1 MIAAKQRDERGA
13 VAPFVAIMVVI
24 LVGMASF
31 AVDLG
36 YQRVAARDMQAV
48 ADVVAFDMARGLDG
62 RSSSALVGST
72 WEARLSDSI
81 NRNRDSVGEALT
93 VTSCTAS
100 TTALSGNQICAT
112 PGVYDRVTKTFT
124 DSNGAPATHVRVITR
139 TKIDYF
145 FPIYANEG
153 WVTKTAY
160 AEAQKKV
167 CIQLGSY
174 AARLKTGNSPLLGPL
189 LGFLDSDLNL
199 GVGDYNA
206 LAAVNLELLNLVDVN
221 TAAGTV
227 GELIEGNQLLGL
239 ADFYLATATALQQQ
253 SGNTAAVGLLQT
265 LALRVPNIKIPLGE
279 LLDVGTGGAS
289 GLSAALNLLDLVS
302 TAAFVANGDN
312 AVTIPQLNVN
322 LGPLAKVQAKA
333 HITEPLRPACN
344 DGIAKTSQVGVSLDA
359 TALDFSFVPL
369 GVLDPLGLTKI
380 ETKVALHGEINVGAA
395 EGRITNAK
403 CRPNKSVTVKVSDG
417 LATVNLS
424 LEIKAKFG
432 LLGVI
437 EGPITITGT
446 APTNGEV
453 TKVIINDG
461 DYDVALPVG
470 NGNIGLPV
478 LHVNTSQLKVLN
490 LPIGAL
496 LSWVLNPILDLL
508 INPLLQGLDKFV
520 LSPLL
525 QTLGLQVSGADV
537 FVLREP
543 NCGTP
548 ALRG

>member
-1 MIAAKQRDERGA
+1 MIASKPRDERGA
-13 VAPFVAIMVVI
+13 VAPMVGIMVVI
-24 LVGMASF
+24 LIGMASF
-31 AVDLG
+31 AVDIG

-62 RSSSALVGST
+62 RSSSALVGSNWT
-72 WEARLSDSI
+72 ARLTDSV
-81 NRNRDSVGEALT
+81 NRNRDSVGESLT
-93 VTSCTAS
+93 VVSCSAS
-100 TTALSGNQICAT
+100 TTTLSDAQICAT
-112 PGVYDRVTKTFT
+112 PGVYDRATKTFS
-124 DSNGAPATHVRVITR
+124 DSNGAAATHVRVITR
-139 TKIDYF
+139 TYVDRF
-145 FPIYANEG
+145 FPIYDESG

-174 AARLKTGNSPLLGPL
+174 AARLKAGQSPLLGPL
-189 LGFLDSDLNL
+189 LGFLDTDLNL

-206 LAAVNLELLNLVDVN
+206 LAAVNLDLLNLVDVN
-221 TAAGTV
+221 TSAGTI
-227 GELIEGNQLLGL
+227 GELIEGNKLLGL

-253 SGNTAAVGLLQT
+253 SGNTAAVGLLQA
-265 LALRVPNIKIPLGE
+265 LAVKVPNLKIPLGE

-289 GLSAALNLLDLVS
+289 GLDAALNLLDLVS

-344 DGIAKTSQVGVSLDA
+344 DGIAKTSQVGVTLDA

-380 ETKVALHGEINVGAA
+380 ETKIALHGEINVGAA
-395 EGRITNAK
+395 QGTITNAK

-437 EGPITITGT
+437 EGPITVTGS

-461 DYDVALPVG
+461 DYDIALPVG
-470 NGNIGLPV
+470 NGNIGLPI

-490 LPIGAL
+490 LPVGAL
-496 LSWVLNPILDLL
+496 LGWVLNPILDLL